1 MKTLKFKNQV
11 VQIDAGELV
20 SYQVAGHEIIHQK
33 GDPGWQNADT
43 EMFPIIGPTNEA
55 DFKLQTPKGYG
66 VQDQHGLLREME
78 YIVGAVTDTSI
89 SYTKSYSANKRIPNS
104 KYPEKSTEKELYWPY
119 EFKFSKVFQLD
130 ENGLQITFIVAGVVG
145 MPYMLGYHPAF
156 KIHNQKATL
165 TTAINKI
172 TISEI
177 INVGNRA
184 MEVAECSKIIL
195 SDKKDIEITTQGFG
209 SFMLWTEVPTMVCIE
224 PITFYPYAV
233 DQKNLYNGFTLLE
246 NTPQKYSI
254 QIRQL

>member
-33 GDPGWQNADT
+33 GDPGWRNADT

-55 DFKLQTPKGYG
+55 DFKVQTPKGYG
-66 VQDQHGLLREME
+66 IQDQHGLLREME
-78 YIVGAVTDTSI
+78 YMVGDGTDTSI
-89 SYTKSYSANKRIPNS
+89 SYTKSYIASTRIPNS
-104 KYPEKSTEKELYWPY
+104 KYPEKSTEKELCWPY
-119 EFKFSKVFQLD
+119 DFKFSKVFQLD
-130 ENGLQITFIVAGVVG
+130 KDGLQITFIVAGVVG

-156 KIHNQKATL
+156 KIHNQTATL
-165 TTAINKI
+165 TTTLNKI
-172 TISEI
+172 TIPEI
-177 INVGNRA
+177 ISVGNRA